1 MMNAIILA
9 AGLGSRFKEL
19 SKKTHKALLKIQG
32 MANIERTILYLREA
46 RINEIYIVV
55 GHLKEQFEYL
65 KEKYDVKL
73 IFNENYE
80 KYNSIYSFY
89 KINEFFNDSFVID
102 CDVVLN
108 ENIFLQKQ
116 NFSTYYCILRNAKG
130 EWYVKLEKN
139 FIISIDTSLS
149 NGLALL
155 GVSYFCMS
163 DCLKIRENLKKFLKP
178 IYLLNKKLY
187 WDNIILDMLS
197 SLKIQAKEVKNCY
210 EMDNLKEYREI
221 LKQCKK

>member
-1 MMNAIILA
+1 MNAIILA

-108 ENIFLQKQ
+108 ENIFFTK
-116 NFSTYYCILRNAKG
+116 AK
-130 EWYVKLEKN
+130 
-139 FIISIDTSLS
+139 F
-149 NGLALL
+149 
-155 GVSYFCMS
+155 
-163 DCLKIRENLKKFLKP
+163 
-178 IYLLNKKLY
+178 
-187 WDNIILDMLS
+187 
-197 SLKIQAKEVKNCY
+197 
-210 EMDNLKEYREI
+210 
-221 LKQCKK
+221 